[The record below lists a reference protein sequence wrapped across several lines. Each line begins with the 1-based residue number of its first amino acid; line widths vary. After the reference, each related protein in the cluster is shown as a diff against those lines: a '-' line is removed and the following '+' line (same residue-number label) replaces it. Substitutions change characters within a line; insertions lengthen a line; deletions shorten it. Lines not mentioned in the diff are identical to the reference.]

1 MKFRQIETLW
11 VEESNG
17 IPLSKDK
24 QESIFIPSGGTS
36 LRRAT
41 LKEIEEAEKYYKENR
56 ECKDYHL
63 IYDKYAYGYYQR
75 YCGICGKYIGLI

>member
-1 MKFRQIETLW
+1 MKFKQIETLW

-36 LRRAT
+36 LRIAT
-41 LKEIEEAEKYYKENR
+41 LKEIEEAEKYYKEN
-56 ECKDYHL
+56 
-63 IYDKYAYGYYQR
+63 G
-75 YCGICGKYIGLI
+75 